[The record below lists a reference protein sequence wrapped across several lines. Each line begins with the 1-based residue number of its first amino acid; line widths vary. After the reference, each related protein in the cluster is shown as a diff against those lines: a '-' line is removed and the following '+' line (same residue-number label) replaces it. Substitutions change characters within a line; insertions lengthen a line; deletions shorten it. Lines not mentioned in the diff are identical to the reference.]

1 MGLDEL
7 CQPCTRINKESVS
20 KTWCMYCEERL
31 CESCETAHRL
41 NKLTFAHHFI
51 PKKPTR
57 IITSLEK
64 KRQIKLS
71 EDTNIFGMTIS
82 EKGTLMVSV
91 TEGSSYDNHAL
102 LLIDKEDS
110 IKRCPITNAGINIAN
125 IPGMNRAVMT
135 TYHQNNPH
143 NIIQFID
150 TESLNIGKQVV
161 IEGDRPYFSIT
172 IIKDKMYL
180 GSAQDIKIYNNEGK
194 HLETIDVKIVDGEM
208 FRLQHD
214 RSGNLYYTD
223 DKCMAKI
230 NQQGQKIYCYQKN
243 CFENVCGCLLDHNE
257 YIYVGG
263 KNYTHFIMHQLSPD
277 GMLVND
283 AFCDE
288 DIKDPSAMCFNNDFT
303 ELYVADDSTE
313 TIFVFNCKS
322 EI

>member
-1 MGLDEL
+1 MELAEL

-20 KTWCMYCEERL
+20 KNWCMYCEERL
-31 CESCETAHRL
+31 CQSCETAHRL

-71 EDTNIFGMTIS
+71 EYTNIFGMTIS
-82 EKGTLMVSV
+82 ENGTLMVSV
-91 TEGSSYDNHAL
+91 TEGSSYNYVL

-110 IKRCPITNAGINIAN
+110 IKRCPITNTGINIAN
-125 IPGMNRAVMT
+125 IPGMNRAVLT
-135 TYHQNNPH
+135 TYHH
-143 NIIQFID
+143 NSDSIIQFID
-150 TESLNIGKQVV
+150 TESLNIGKQVL
-161 IEGDRPYFSIT
+161 IADDRQYFSIT
-172 IIKDKMYL
+172 IIKDKIYL
-180 GSAQDIKIYNNEGK
+180 GSAEDIKICNTEGK
-194 HLETIDVKIVDGEM
+194 HLETIEIQTVNGGM

-223 DKCMAKI
+223 DKYMAKI
-230 NQQGQKIYCYQKN
+230 NQKGQHFFCYKKN
-243 CFENVCGCLLDHNE
+243 CFTNVCGCLLDHNE

-263 KNYTHFIMHQLSPD
+263 KNYAHFIMHQLLPD

-288 DIKDPSAMCFNNDFT
+288 DIKDPTAMCFNNDFT
-303 ELYVADDSTE
+303 ELYVADDSTGS
-313 TIFVFNCKS
+313 IFVFDCKS